1 DRGRS
6 PPRRGAR
13 ARHRRSRCPQWC
25 GPEYGISRSRRDR
38 SPTRC
43 RCRHD
48 RGRARRGRPSV
59 QRPQPQRRGPDRGRE
74 RHSVLAQP
82 WNSPSRAHRAPR
94 PRARIS
100 AVRRGPRRK
109 IDRARA
115 ASRRSGAAIAD
126 TPPHPGR
133 VDPAAWR
140 DQIAPYVR
148 VRLPVGACAKET
160 MTRNPN
166 LPIAA
171 VSDPIK
177 VALLSD
183 DPLLRAGLSSLLAQ
197 LGSIDVVERDSA
209 EVALWDAGVDAGKT
223 LSRLSELRN
232 LPMPVVAVVGD
243 AAHVAPAIAAGARG
257 VVLRD
262 QVGPGIHAALA
273 AVRSGL
279 TVMDTQLASSLVPS
293 QPPREPKGRGELTER
308 ERQVVQLL
316 AEGLSNKLIADRL
329 GISDHTAKFH
339 VNGVMMKLG
348 ASTRTEAVV
357 EAMRRGLIRL

>member
-1 DRGRS
+1 
-6 PPRRGAR
+6 
-13 ARHRRSRCPQWC
+13 
-25 GPEYGISRSRRDR
+25 
-38 SPTRC
+38 
-43 RCRHD
+43 
-48 RGRARRGRPSV
+48 
-59 QRPQPQRRGPDRGRE
+59 
-74 RHSVLAQP
+74 
-82 WNSPSRAHRAPR
+82 
-94 PRARIS
+94 
-100 AVRRGPRRK
+100 
-109 IDRARA
+109 
-115 ASRRSGAAIAD
+115 
-126 TPPHPGR
+126 
-133 VDPAAWR
+133 
-140 DQIAPYVR
+140 
-148 VRLPVGACAKET
+148 

-166 LPIAA
+166 ISMAA

-177 VALLSD
+177 VALLTD
-183 DPLLRAGLSSLLAQ
+183 DPLLRTGLSSLLAQ
-197 LGSIDVVERDSA
+197 NGSISVVEEGA

-223 LSRLSELRN
+223 LTRLGELRN

-243 AAHVAPAIAAGARG
+243 PAHVAPALAAGARG

-279 TVMDTQLASSLVPS
+279 TVMDTALASSLVPS
-293 QPPREPKGRGELTER
+293 IPAGPVANTNTPPTKGRGELTER

-316 AEGLSNKLIADRL
+316 SEGLSNKLIADRL

>member
-1 DRGRS
+1 
-6 PPRRGAR
+6 
-13 ARHRRSRCPQWC
+13 
-25 GPEYGISRSRRDR
+25 
-38 SPTRC
+38 
-43 RCRHD
+43 
-48 RGRARRGRPSV
+48 
-59 QRPQPQRRGPDRGRE
+59 
-74 RHSVLAQP
+74 
-82 WNSPSRAHRAPR
+82 
-94 PRARIS
+94 
-100 AVRRGPRRK
+100 
-109 IDRARA
+109 
-115 ASRRSGAAIAD
+115 
-126 TPPHPGR
+126 
-133 VDPAAWR
+133 
-140 DQIAPYVR
+140 
-148 VRLPVGACAKET
+148 

-166 LPIAA
+166 LPIVA

-197 LGSIDVVERDSA
+197 LGSIDVVEGDRA
-209 EVALWDAGVDAGKT
+209 EVALWDAGVDASKI
-223 LSRLSELRN
+223 LSRLGELRS
-232 LPMPVVAVVGD
+232 LPMPVVAVVSD
-243 AAHVAPAIAAGARG
+243 ASHVAPAIAAGARG

-279 TVMDTQLASSLVPS
+279 TVMDTELASSLVPN
-293 QPPREPKGRGELTER
+293 QPPPREPKGRGELTER

-357 EAMRRGLIRL
+357 EGMRRGLVRL